1 MRKGTLVAI
10 SASQTLRRAALSGS
24 LAIRGSTHEIRRSA
38 VPVTVSCVCDYR
50 RGVAF
55 GIAFL
60 ALAHMDGFAVM
71 ALVLVA
77 STYLPRT

>member
-1 MRKGTLVAI
+1 MKYDDELFLLLLTVFV
-10 SASQTLRRAALSGS
+10 
-24 LAIRGSTHEIRRSA
+24 IRRS
-38 VPVTVSCVCDYR
+38 
-50 RGVAF
+50 VAF

-60 ALAHMDGFAVM
+60 ALAQMDGFAVM